1 MTAENAFGI
10 SRKSFLGGS
19 LALFAAARASAA
31 PAPAKKIQGFDET
44 NAGKLAAQAW
54 TPFSDKKV
62 RWESS

>member
-1 MTAENAFGI
+1 MTAENTFGI

-31 PAPAKKIQGFDET
+31 QAPAKKIEGFDET

-54 TPFSDKKV
+54 TPFSD
-62 RWESS
+62 